1 MHTLKYVDWL
11 EGMSNMSYQKVYLDL
26 LECFYHFNDEPSS
39 DSEASYKTRLI
50 RLCKDIA
57 EECEE

>member
-1 MHTLKYVDWL
+1 
-11 EGMSNMSYQKVYLDL
+11 MSNMSYCRYQNVYQDL
-26 LECFYHFNDEPSS
+26 LECFFDDEPLS

-50 RLCKDIA
+50 KLCKDIA

>member
-1 MHTLKYVDWL
+1 
-11 EGMSNMSYQKVYLDL
+11 MSNMSYQKVYLDL
-26 LECFYHFNDEPSS
+26 LECFYHFDDEPSS